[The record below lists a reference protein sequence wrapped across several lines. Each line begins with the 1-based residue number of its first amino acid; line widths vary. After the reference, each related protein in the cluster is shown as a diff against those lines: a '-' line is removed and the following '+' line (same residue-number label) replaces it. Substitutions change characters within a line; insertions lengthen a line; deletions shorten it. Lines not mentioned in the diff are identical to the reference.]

1 MQMEQTR
8 KIDENFI
15 TLEHVDKEF
24 EKVKEGGA
32 FQVVRD
38 LSINV
43 RENEF
48 LVLFGPGQCGKTTIL
63 NMIAGFQEPTAG
75 MLRMKGKEIHGPDPS
90 RGMVFQNLAI
100 FPWLTVMGNVEYGLR
115 MKGVDKKTR
124 RARAVLY

>member
-75 MLRMKGKEIHGPDPS
+75 MLRMKGKKSTARTLQGAWCFRTLRS
-90 RGMVFQNLAI
+90 
-100 FPWLTVMGNVEYGLR
+100 FPG
-115 MKGVDKKTR
+115 
-124 RARAVLY
+124 